1 MSRIRWYLD
10 EDAMARALV
19 RGLQARGIDV
29 TTAFDAGMAGRD
41 DEQQLEHAT
50 RLGRVIFTFNFTF
63 NVDDF
68 CRLHAA
74 YQDSGRKHSGIVVAH
89 RRRFTLGEL
98 VHGLARLSSEVSAE
112 EMVGRRLFL
121 KV

>member
-10 EDAMARALV
+10 EDAMARGLV

-29 TTAFDAGMAGRD
+29 TAFDAGMAGRED
-41 DEQQLEHAT
+41 REQLECAT
-50 RLGRVIFTFNFTF
+50 QLGRVVFTF

-68 CRLHAA
+68 CRLHAD
-74 YQDSGRKHSGIVVAH
+74 YQDSGREHSGIVVGH
-89 RRRFTLGEL
+89 RRRFTLGEQ
-98 VHGLARLSSEVSAE
+98 VHGLARLTSEVPAQ

>member
-10 EDAMARALV
+10 EDAMARGLV

-29 TTAFDAGMAGRD
+29 LTVYEAGMAGRSD
-41 DEQQLEHAT
+41 REQLESAT
-50 RLGRVIFTFNFTF
+50 RLGRTVYTF

-68 CRLHAA
+68 CRLHAECLSTGQRHA
-74 YQDSGRKHSGIVVAH
+74 GIVVAH
-89 RRRFTLGEL
+89 RRRFTLGQQ
-98 VHGLARLSSEVSAE
+98 VHGLARLTAEASAE
-112 EMVGRRLFL
+112 ALVGLLLFL

>member
-10 EDAMARALV
+10 EDAMARGLV

-29 TTAFDAGMAGRD
+29 LTAYDAGMVGRSD
-41 DEQQLEHAT
+41 REQLETAT
-50 RLGRVIFTFNFTF
+50 GLGRAVYTF

-68 CRLHAA
+68 CRLHDE
-74 YQDSGRKHSGIVVAH
+74 YLSSGQQHAGIVAAH
-89 RRRFTLGEL
+89 RRRFTLGQQ
-98 VHGLARLSSEVSAE
+98 VHGLARLTTELSAE
-112 EMVGRRLFL
+112 ALAGQLLFL

>member
-1 MSRIRWYLD
+1 
-10 EDAMARALV
+10 MARALV

-50 RLGRVIFTFNFTF
+50 RLGRVIFTF

>member
-10 EDAMARALV
+10 EDAMERGLV

-29 TTAFDAGMAGRD
+29 LTAYDAGMAGRED
-41 DEQQLEHAT
+41 RKQLECASE
-50 RLGRVIFTFNFTF
+50 LGRVVFTF

-68 CRLHAA
+68 CRLHAE
-74 YQDSGRKHSGIVVAH
+74 YQASGQEHAGVVVAH
-89 RRRFTLGEL
+89 RRRFTLGQQ
-98 VHGLARLSSEVSAE
+98 VHGLARLSSEVPAE
-112 EMVGRRLFL
+112 EMVGQRVFL